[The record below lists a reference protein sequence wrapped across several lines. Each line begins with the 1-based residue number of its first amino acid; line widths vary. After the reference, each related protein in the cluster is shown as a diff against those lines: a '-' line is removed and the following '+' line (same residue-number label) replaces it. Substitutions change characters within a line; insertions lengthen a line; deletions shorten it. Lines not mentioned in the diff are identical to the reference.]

1 MRSNA
6 RLITFTLLRIK
17 QLPRLFVNAT
27 LSVNRVFEGGEMDYP
42 IWDLAMGG
50 GLLMALV
57 AIPHVIVAHFAVGGG
72 LLIVVTETLAVKRG
86 DPEMRELA
94 RRSSLVLILISTVFG
109 AISGVGIWVVAGLI
123 SPAAISALIHTYVWG
138 WAMEWVFFVLEIVAA
153 LVYYS
158 TWDKISKGAHLLVG
172 WLYFVGAYMSL
183 VIINGIITFMLTP
196 GNWLETGTFWVGF
209 FNPTYW
215 PAIVLRTGIVILMAT
230 VFMVFPA
237 LKTSASRRTGVLRYL
252 GWWLVAGA
260 FVSYAGFRWWEAA
273 LPETVR
279 NLFSGA
285 SPALAALAST
295 RSFTLW
301 ALTVGLV
308 LGVLILLVAPR
319 LARGATA
326 VILALSAFAFF
337 GGYERL
343 REGTRKPF
351 LIHSHMFANGLLV
364 SEISTINSEG
374 ILAHSG
380 WVSAG
385 SEDQIAIGRRIFRAQ
400 CASCHTLNGYQSIR
414 RVLPTFSDM
423 VAVAA
428 DDRPGSTELVFESEC
443 ARCHAD
449 ISAAEMREMLPT
461 GEEMADDP
469 AMIND
474 LNRGMIFVAVEQLR
488 EMGEAYVAAPSGEVI
503 NTAELHSPYMPPFVG
518 TEEELEALVE
528 YLVTLTGIE
537 ELERAQE
544 GGE

>member
-1 MRSNA
+1 
-6 RLITFTLLRIK
+6 
-17 QLPRLFVNAT
+17 
-27 LSVNRVFEGGEMDYP
+27 MDYP

-86 DPEMRELA
+86 DPELRELA
-94 RRSSLVLILISTVFG
+94 RRSSLVLILVSTVFG

-153 LVYYS
+153 LVYYA

-196 GNWLETGTFWVGF
+196 GEWLEAGSFWVGF

-237 LKTSASRRTGVLRYL
+237 LKTSETSRPGVMRYL
-252 GWWLVAGA
+252 GRWLVAGVV
-260 FVSYAGFRWWEAA
+260 VSYAGFRWWEAA

-279 NLFSGA
+279 NLFSGTE
-285 SPALAALAST
+285 PALAALAST

-301 ALTVGLV
+301 ALTAGLV
-308 LGVLILLVAPR
+308 IGVVILLIAPK
-319 LARGATA
+319 LARGLTV

-343 REGTRKPF
+343 REGARKPF

-364 SEISTINSEG
+364 SEIATINSEG

-380 WVSAG
+380 WVSDG
-385 SEDQIAIGRRIFRAQ
+385 SEDRVAVGHRIFRAE
-400 CASCHTLNGYQSIR
+400 CGSCHTLDGYQSIR
-414 RVLPTFSDM
+414 RALPTFSEM
-423 VAVAA
+423 VAVAS
-428 DDRPGSTELVFESEC
+428 DNRTGSAELVFKSEC
-443 ARCHAD
+443 ARCHSD

-461 GEEMADDP
+461 AEEMDEDP
-469 AMIND
+469 EMIND
-474 LNRGMIFVAVEQLR
+474 LNRGMILATVEQLR
-488 EMGEAYVAAPSGEVI
+488 EMGQAYVAAPPGDVI

-518 TEEELEALVE
+518 TEEELEILVE
-528 YLVTLTGIE
+528 YLASLTGFE
-537 ELERAQE
+537 ELELVQK